1 VVSQRG
7 RRQAAIAATAAGLL
21 LGITAC
27 SSGSTGAGTSPGT
40 GQNAASARNAAA
52 PALLAQCAV
61 TADLAGAAGSA
72 AKASDQLPA
81 SEQWL
86 HSGKI
91 QLTAA
96 SAGQFTGWYEGHLA
110 AVVVHGKSFDQWAQ
124 GAASSDKL
132 PTAVCGT
139 TTTAS
144 ALYAQVYAHYPKLMK
159 SNPWS

>member
-1 VVSQRG
+1 MVSQRG
-7 RRQAAIAATAAGLL
+7 RRPAAIAATVAGLL
-21 LGITAC
+21 LGIAAC
-27 SSGSTGAGTSPGT
+27 SSGSTSTGT
-40 GQNAASARNAAA
+40 GTGTNAASARNAAA
-52 PALLAQCAV
+52 PALLAQCAIN
-61 TADLAGAAGSA
+61 ADLADAAGSA

-110 AVVVHGKSFDQWAQ
+110 GAVVHGKSFDQWAQ

-139 TTTAS
+139 STTAS
-144 ALYAQVYAHYPKLMK
+144 ALYAQVYAHYPKMMK